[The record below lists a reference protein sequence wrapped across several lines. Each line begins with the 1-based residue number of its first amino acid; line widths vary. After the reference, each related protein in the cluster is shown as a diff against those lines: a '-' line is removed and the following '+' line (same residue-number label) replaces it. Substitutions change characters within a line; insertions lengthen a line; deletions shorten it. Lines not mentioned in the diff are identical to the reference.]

1 MIQYRILTLDNFDP
15 KPYHCL
21 FKDIPNQEMVSL
33 DQVGEEGWILAAIT
47 NSGWIFTKTIN
58 EETND

>member
-33 DQVGEEGWILAAIT
+33 DQVGEEAGYWPQLLIQAGF
-47 NSGWIFTKTIN
+47 SPKP
-58 EETND
+58 